1 MRKIDK
7 LKNIQRANLLSEQRY
22 LQSKNLLNENDGPN
36 NISVVINRGNDQYS
50 VVKGQ
55 FKPTELGF
63 VITQEN
69 ETRTNGR
76 PFEITWDKEAEAFMN
91 GEAQW
96 YEKQLVT
103 PSEGH
108 EQTFARLKSRFK
120 SELSEARSND
130 TYFETL
136 SSALDHVR
144 EMAKAMGY
152 ELDEDAMW
160 SKFGTG
166 GVSYG
171 ETKQAIIPLLKD
183 GQQILS
189 KSGKELNRAMS
200 INIYRMDSGRY
211 ELTAY
216 KTF

>member
-1 MRKIDK
+1 MRKLDK
-7 LKNIQRANLLSEQRY
+7 LKNIQKANTLAEQRH

-36 NISVVINRGNDQYS
+36 HISVVINRENGEKS

-55 FKPTELGF
+55 FKPTEMGF
-63 VITQEN
+63 VITQQDDDKN
-69 ETRTNGR
+69 WNGK
-76 PFEITWDKEAEAFMN
+76 PFNIIWDKEAEAFIN

-96 YEKQLVT
+96 FEKQPVT

-120 SELSEARSND
+120 SEARSND

-144 EMAKAMGY
+144 QMAQQMGY
-152 ELDEDAMW
+152 EADDKAIW
-160 SKFGTG
+160 DNFGTG
-166 GVSYG
+166 GISYG
-171 ETKQAIIPLLKD
+171 QTKKGLIPLLKD
-183 GQQILS
+183 GQPIIG
-189 KSGKELNRAMS
+189 KDGKELNRAIS
-200 INIYRMDSGRY
+200 VAIYRMDSGKY